1 MRIISSL
8 YDFTDTDVWNGRY
21 RTIEC
26 KKALSPSKLPGIDY
40 ALNPYGGCAHGC
52 VYCYAPEVTHTPWE
66 EWRCIRVRGNIVERL
81 CKELPF
87 VNGVIGIGTTTDPYQ
102 YAESRFGLTGQCLR
116 VLRDNNFR
124 IHIHTK
130 SDLILRDVDI
140 LRNMK
145 GVVGITVTNI
155 DNRASKIT
163 EPGAPL
169 PSKRFATLRSLSEEG
184 IDTYALVGPVLNLLE
199 GREREFVDAISST
212 GTKTVYIDS
221 LNSRPV
227 LSERLARMKITGSS
241 TALEKIRKLAS
252 EDGLRVYDVFDRP

>member
-1 MRIISSL
+1 
-8 YDFTDTDVWNGRY
+8 
-21 RTIEC
+21 
-26 KKALSPSKLPGIDY
+26 
-40 ALNPYGGCAHGC
+40 
-52 VYCYAPEVTHTPWE
+52 
-66 EWRCIRVRGNIVERL
+66 
-81 CKELPF
+81 
-87 VNGVIGIGTTTDPYQ
+87 
-102 YAESRFGLTGQCLR
+102 
-116 VLRDNNFR
+116 
-124 IHIHTK
+124 
-130 SDLILRDVDI
+130 DLIMRDLDI